1 MKAVIDTCY
10 YVLYTHTHRKHRRH
24 GHKRNYII
32 GLYTFRVCVCVCV
45 CICVYC
51 VYGERMCLYSCVC
64 HCVSLMPSLTKKYNP
79 LCNCRVHFK
88 ISRKI
93 FATNLIHKFE
103 GFYKSCSF
111 LAQNLTKDVTNYP
124 IRSHKQP
131 RIRPAVHTEKTN
143 DLFIS
148 FPGLVLFRT
157 GDKARS
163 QQGNSEPFSFLLMT
177 SFIQSSTC
185 FHHECQSV
193 FCNDITTDSLPV
205 SRVMLVSLIVVR
217 SQSCNMFSV
226 IYLPWLIS
234 A

>member
-1 MKAVIDTCY
+1 MLLRLVHAHAQETQETWSQKK
-10 YVLYTHTHRKHRRH
+10 LYHWSIH
-24 GHKRNYII
+24 ISC
-32 GLYTFRVCVCVCV
+32 VCVCVCV

-51 VYGERMCLYSCVC
+51 VYAERMCLYSCVC
-64 HCVSLMPSLTKKYNP
+64 VMPSLTDKYNP